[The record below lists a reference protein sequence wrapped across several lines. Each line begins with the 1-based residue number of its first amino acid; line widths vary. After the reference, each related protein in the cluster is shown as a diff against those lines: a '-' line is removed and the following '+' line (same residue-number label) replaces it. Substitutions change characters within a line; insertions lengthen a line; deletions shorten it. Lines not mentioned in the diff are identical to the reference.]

1 MWRACA
7 IPHIYLAERRG
18 WINIISAS
26 WKTCLPA
33 QESDAVDGLP
43 RFVVA
48 AKKSAGVLHAN
59 GQTDFSSLSTGGWAP
74 SRGRGEEGEKRRR
87 WFAIDRN
94 QQRFRENSVRP
105 EMPSYTLHHG
115 AKVACRCQNVESA
128 QEERVVGDCLGLR
141 RMSVLLGFRVNQ
153 ASLGMHIDCITL
165 QFEMQ

>member
-1 MWRACA
+1 MSSKS
-7 IPHIYLAERRG
+7 RG
-18 WINIISAS
+18 ALPYSTWINIISTS

-33 QESDAVDGLP
+33 KESDAVDGLP
-43 RFVVA
+43 LIRSGCQ
-48 AKKSAGVLHAN
+48 KISGGLHAN

-74 SRGRGEEGEKRRR
+74 TRGGGEENEKRRR

-94 QQRFRENSVRP
+94 QQRFTRDLSP
-105 EMPSYTLHHG
+105 EMPSYSLHHG

-165 QFEMQ
+165 QFERQ